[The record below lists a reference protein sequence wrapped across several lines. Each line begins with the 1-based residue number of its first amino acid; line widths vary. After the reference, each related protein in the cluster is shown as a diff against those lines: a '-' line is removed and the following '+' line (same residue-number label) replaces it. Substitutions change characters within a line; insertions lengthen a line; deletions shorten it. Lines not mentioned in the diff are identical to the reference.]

1 MIKAVIIDDL
11 DQARENLKNDL
22 TQFCPEVQIIGE
34 ANSVVTGVKLVQSM
48 QPEMV
53 FLDVSLGDGTGF
65 DILEIIGQENL
76 KVIFTTASGSHA
88 VKAFRFSAID
98 YLLKPIDPEELI
110 EAIHK
115 VEQTTTTQI
124 DTLKEN
130 LDQTQKI
137 IVNTTDQIHAL
148 KVDDI
153 VRCNS
158 QVNYTQ
164 FILSNGQKIMV
175 AKTLKEYDQ
184 LLSES
189 GFIRTHQSHLVN
201 KAFIQTYLKNKS
213 AVRLENGDEIPV
225 STRKKAY
232 VLKTLEA

>member
-1 MIKAVIIDDL
+1 
-11 DQARENLKNDL
+11 
-22 TQFCPEVQIIGE
+22 
-34 ANSVVTGVKLVQSM
+34 
-48 QPEMV
+48 
-53 FLDVSLGDGTGF
+53 
-65 DILEIIGQENL
+65 
-76 KVIFTTASGSHA
+76 
-88 VKAFRFSAID
+88 
-98 YLLKPIDPEELI
+98 
-110 EAIHK
+110 K
-115 VEQTTTTQI
+115 VEQTSTTQI

-164 FILSNGQKIMV
+164 FILANGQKIMV

-225 STRKKAY
+225 STRKKAF